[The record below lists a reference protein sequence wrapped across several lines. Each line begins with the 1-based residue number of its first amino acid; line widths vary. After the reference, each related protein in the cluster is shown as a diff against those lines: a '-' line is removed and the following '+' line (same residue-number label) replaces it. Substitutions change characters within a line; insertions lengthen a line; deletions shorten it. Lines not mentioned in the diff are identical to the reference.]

1 METALVARIFQYTMY
16 ICTHTQHV
24 SLKNSYL
31 LFKDNIDEIN
41 ITYLVQINP
50 PNNITYIKHKM
61 KGIKT

>member
-1 METALVARIFQYTMY
+1 MENVLVAKIFQYTH
-16 ICTHTQHV
+16 IHTQHV

-41 ITYLVQINP
+41 ITYLVPKKP